1 MRAVE
6 RIRPVDGEPWRPVG
20 SEPSAVGDDRSELEP
35 ITRLPPR
42 TVRRPIFRQQ
52 WLDLTYLHWPYDP
65 DVVAR
70 YLPEDVR
77 PDVVDGA
84 GWIGLIPFRMQR
96 VTIFGTPPLPYLSSF
111 LETNVRTYGIDR
123 EGRRVVVFLSL
134 DANRLLPVLAARVSY
149 RLPYIWSRMSADS
162 VGDVREYRCRRRG
175 PGRRPTSRVRIRIAA
190 RVDQPAELDDFL
202 SARWGLASRW

>member
-70 YLPEDVR
+70 YLPKGVR
-77 PDVVDGA
+77 PDVIDGA

-96 VTIFGTPPLPYLSSF
+96 VTILGTPPLPYLSSF

-149 RLPYIWSRMSADS
+149 RLPYIWSRMSAPADPATP
-162 VGDVREYRCRRRG
+162 DLREYRCERRG
-175 PGRRPTSRVRIRIAA
+175 LPGRSRPSSRIRIRIGS
-190 RVDQPAELDDFL
+190 RVEANEL
-202 SARWGLASRW
+202 